1 MEYTITNT
9 NGSLIARGKAAIR
22 WWALGDHIEVMGT
35 VGRIS
40 KIINH
45 LQANAIV
52 VTIIVEPA

>member
-1 MEYTITNT
+1 MEYTIINR
-9 NGSLIARGKAAIR
+9 NGSLIGRGKAETR

-40 KIINH
+40 RIINH
-45 LQANAIV
+45 LQANAII